1 MRAPGDT
8 IGYDRVV
15 LPQKPPGARF
25 LLSRSDAGTLIVSLP
40 SRGIEA
46 AIFSLFSSISSP
58 ISSAI
63 HYLFNDWYTFVLSC
77 VALLPLTWP
86 FLLFS
91 APAIPS
97 FARGFASVSTR
108 LIRWLPPRNAIFG
121 WPRNAIF
128 GCVGAAWLAVRAFTS
143 ATLSVGEFQ
152 WEYKETFAGVI
163 TTRYMQ
169 GPVEELDICLQD
181 GQFELITGCKKVRI
195 GGHSQLSKE
204 EAGWVFDSVSAVLA
218 EVSV

>member
-1 MRAPGDT
+1 MIGLSCRRSLPG
-8 IGYDRVV
+8 RV
-15 LPQKPPGARF
+15 
-25 LLSRSDAGTLIVSLP
+25 LLSRSDAGTLIISLP
-40 SRGIEA
+40 SRGSIKA
-46 AIFSLFSSISSP
+46 AISSLFPSSP

-63 HYLFNDWYTFVLSC
+63 HYLFNDWYTFFLSN
-77 VALLPLTWP
+77 VALTWS

-91 APAIPS
+91 DPARPS

-108 LIRWLPPRNAIFG
+108 LIRWLRPRNAIFG

-128 GCVGAAWLAVRAFTS
+128 GCVGVSWLAVRAFTS

-169 GPVEELDICLQD
+169 GPVEELDICFQD
-181 GQFELITGCKKVRI
+181 SQFELITGNKKI
-195 GGHSQLSKE
+195 SIASNSQLSEE
-204 EAGWVFDSVSAVLA
+204 EANWVFHSISAVLA
-218 EVSV
+218 EPSV